1 MFGFGVA
8 EEAGKLAQHVARRLH
23 RFRAVLDRDA
33 IVRQQAEHAEL
44 VRTIRTEQL
53 ADADRVLERF
63 GHFVRLALEMELA
76 GVQPLTVPFVLG
88 RFEVNRPVGGAVG
101 ETFLNERL
109 HEADYRGNVVG
120 DAQLYIRCTNVQ
132 PLQVAPKLVLVP
144 ACQLLPVDLLLQCTG
159 DYFVVNVRDVH
170 RGDEREV
177 EVMSKNALHN
187 VQPHVAAGVT
197 DVGRIVHRGAAGVEG
212 KVRFAGVDL

>member
-1 MFGFGVA
+1 
-8 EEAGKLAQHVARRLH
+8 
-23 RFRAVLDRDA
+23 
-33 IVRQQAEHAEL
+33 
-44 VRTIRTEQL
+44 
-53 ADADRVLERF
+53 
-63 GHFVRLALEMELA
+63 MELA
-76 GVQPLTVPFVLG
+76 GVQPVCHPVRHVVIAAALRFLILVVRKAQIEPTGMEVERAPEQMASERGTLNVPARASLGKPLSGPKWFARFRSFPERKLAVPFVLG

-120 DAQLYIRCTNVQ
+120 DAQLYIRRTNVQ

-144 ACQLLPVDLLLQCTG
+144 ACELLPVDLLLQCTG

-177 EVMSKNALHN
+177 EVM
-187 VQPHVAAGVT
+187 P
-197 DVGRIVHRGAAGVEG
+197 
-212 KVRFAGVDL
+212 